1 MIRNLRVKNLGL
13 IQEFNIELNNRFVV
27 LTGETGAGK
36 TMLLSAIDA
45 LLGKKLLSSLID
57 EQSQALV
64 EAELDFSGAD
74 LQAKAKDFELDLEDD
89 GLLISRSFSKDSKTR
104 NYLGG
109 RSVPAGLISEI
120 TGDLIFI
127 HGQKDQMHLTKPNFA
142 LEAVDRFGDSEHLEL
157 VDSHRQMY
165 KQWRKQKGTLEEI
178 DADFE
183 SKMQE
188 KEKLQQLITDIQEV
202 NPDINEDELL
212 KNKIDNLQN
221 IEKIQSALSLAI
233 NLSEGQLS
241 TQLNELQRAISGL
254 NQNDPEFILLNEKVS
269 ELLENFRG
277 IGSSAVLLSE
287 RFEEVEDI
295 NALEDR
301 RSKINRLLKLYGPTM
316 EDVLGNLE
324 NAQLTIAKLNDPG
337 SYRDE
342 LLRSLRETESNLIKI
357 AERISKNRINISE
370 KISESVTKELASLM
384 LPEAEF
390 IVFMQST
397 PTLSSEH
404 KETGVETIDFLFRSN
419 RKLKLGPVAKIAS
432 GGELSRLMLAIE
444 VVMSKTKIDRV
455 MIFDEIDAGVGG
467 KAAIEIA
474 KRLKS
479 LSSTTQVIVVTHLAQ
494 VAAFADQHLVIE
506 KKSDKSSVITSVKVV
521 EGEARRLEL
530 SRMLAGLEGSKSA
543 LQHADEL
550 LALASGGSR

>member
-1 MIRNLRVKNLGL
+1 MIKNLRVKNLGL
-13 IQEFNIELNNRFVV
+13 IQEINVDLNDNFIVI
-27 LTGETGAGK
+27 TGETGAGK

-45 LLGKKLLSSLID
+45 LLGKKLQPSLIY
-57 EQSQALV
+57 EKSQALV

-74 LQAKAKDFELDLEDD
+74 LQEKAKDLELDIEDD

-109 RSVPAGLISEI
+109 RSVPASLISEI
-120 TGDLIFI
+120 TNDLIFI

-142 LEAVDRFGDSEHLEL
+142 LEAIDRFGESEHLEL

-165 KQWRKQKGTLEEI
+165 KQWRKQKKTLEEL
-178 DADFE
+178 DAEVE
-183 SKMQE
+183 SKIQE

-202 NPDINEDELL
+202 NPDINEDDVL
-212 KNKIDNLQN
+212 KNKINNLQN

-233 NLSEGQLS
+233 NLSEGPISSQLS
-241 TQLNELQRAISGL
+241 ELQRAISIL

-269 ELLENFRG
+269 DLLENFKD
-277 IGSSAVLLSE
+277 ISSSAVLLSE
-287 RFEEVEDI
+287 RFEEIEDI

-301 RSKINRLLKLYGPTM
+301 RSKVNRLLRLYGPTM
-316 EDVLGNLE
+316 NDVLENLE

-342 LLRSLRETESNLIKI
+342 LLRNLSEIESNLINLSKRLTENRTDI
-357 AERISKNRINISE
+357 AT
-370 KISESVTKELASLM
+370 KISNAVTKELTFLM
-384 LPEAEF
+384 LPDAEF
-390 IVFMQST
+390 VVSLKT
-397 PTLSSEH
+397 APALSSEH
-404 KETGVETIDFLFRSN
+404 KESGVETIDFLFRSN
-419 RKLKLGPVAKIAS
+419 KKLNLGPIAKIAS

-444 VVMSKTKIDRV
+444 VVMAKTKIDRV

-479 LSSTTQVIVVTHLAQ
+479 LSSKTQVIVVTHLAQ
-494 VAAFADQHLVIE
+494 VAAFADQHFLIE
-506 KKSDKSSVITSVKVV
+506 KRNDKSSVLTSVKVV
-521 EGEARRLEL
+521 EDEARRLEL
-530 SRMLAGLEGSKSA
+530 SRMLAGLEGSESA